1 MNKIRMHVGTRLFGN
16 GSILYGGYKSEGY
29 RKKKKPLWLLFKF
42 GGS

>member
-29 RKKKKPLWLLFKF
+29 RKKKEAFMASF
-42 GGS
+42 